1 MDKVHN
7 NKMNVASDSLKLSV
21 TQILS
26 LAISMISIMLLSR
39 FRTVEEYGTYS
50 QMLMISSIAITF
62 FSAGFSNCINYF
74 LANEVD
80 IKKKRGV
87 Y

>member
-26 LAISMISIMLLSR
+26 LAISMINIMLLSR

-50 QMLMISSIAITF
+50 QTLMISSIAITF
-62 FSAGFSNCINYF
+62 F
-74 LANEVD
+74 
-80 IKKKRGV
+80 
-87 Y
+87 